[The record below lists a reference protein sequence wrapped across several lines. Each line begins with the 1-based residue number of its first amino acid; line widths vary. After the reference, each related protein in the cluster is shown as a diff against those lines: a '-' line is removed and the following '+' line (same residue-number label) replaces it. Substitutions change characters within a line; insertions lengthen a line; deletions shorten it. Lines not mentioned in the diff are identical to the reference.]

1 MTTAIYRH
9 ATHRRTRERAGFTL
23 IEMLVVIA
31 IIAVLAAILFPVFAR
46 ARAKARSTRC
56 IANLKQIGNA
66 YMMYSDDY
74 DERSP
79 WAIDCAD
86 QNAPEIWAAFPEYQ
100 AWIPYMPRLKDVLN
114 PYIKN
119 PEIWHCPADTGYDTL
134 EDSGVLLNGRPTAF
148 HAFGSSYMY
157 QTIITFRG
165 GLASALKDPVN
176 INIFFDGH
184 GSWHGGSGYNAK
196 RWNVLY
202 GDGHVKSANR
212 SQYEAGW
219 TSEPF

>member
-1 MTTAIYRH
+1 MTVGMAESGTSRAPR
-9 ATHRRTRERAGFTL
+9 RAGFTL

-31 IIAVLAAILFPVFAR
+31 IIAVLAAMLFPVFAR

-56 IANLKQIGNA
+56 VANLKQIGNA
-66 YMMYSDDY
+66 LMMYCDDY
-74 DERSP
+74 DECSP

-86 QNAPEIWAAFPEYQ
+86 QNAPEIWAGFPQYQ
-100 AWIPYMPRLKDVLN
+100 AWIPYMPRLKDALD

-119 PEIWHCPADTGYDTL
+119 AEIWHCPSDTGYDTL
-134 EDSGVLLNGRPTAF
+134 EDSGISLNGRPTGF
-148 HAFGSSYMY
+148 DAFGNSYMF

-165 GLASALKDPVN
+165 GLFSTLKDPV
-176 INIFFDGH
+176 ITNIFFDGH
-184 GSWHGGSGYNAK
+184 GTWHGGKGFNGK

-212 SQYEAGW
+212 GQYEAGW
-219 TSEPF
+219 TNDPF

>member
-1 MTTAIYRH
+1 MTVGMAESGTSRAPR
-9 ATHRRTRERAGFTL
+9 RAGFTL

-31 IIAVLAAILFPVFAR
+31 IIAVLAAMLFPVFAR

-56 IANLKQIGNA
+56 VANLKQIGNA
-66 YMMYSDDY
+66 LMMYCDDY
-74 DERSP
+74 DECSP

-86 QNAPEIWAAFPEYQ
+86 ENVPQIWAGFPQYQ
-100 AWIPYMPRLKDVLN
+100 AWIPYMPRLKDTLD

-119 PEIWHCPADTGYDTL
+119 AEIWHCPSDTGYDTL
-134 EDSGVLLNGRPTAF
+134 EDSGVPLNGRPTAF
-148 HAFGSSYMY
+148 DAFGNSYMF

-165 GLASALKDPVN
+165 GLFSTLKDPVST
-176 INIFFDGH
+176 NIFFDGH
-184 GSWHGGSGYNAK
+184 GTWHGGKGFNGK

-212 SQYEAGW
+212 GQYQAGW
-219 TSEPF
+219 TNDPF